1 MTSQRR
7 SACTGTPLLGDCC
20 LDAHGDQC
28 LEVMGLSVSSVQ
40 VAHVLPDIADGI
52 SLIIVRRV
60 AVCAWVC
67 VSERRCIHA
76 AHAPHGGQHQNRHTP
91 DGERGV
97 GSMAGT
103 VVVTPA
109 AKATAGLSSSGA
121 PVLTSSR
128 PAAVSATPSATAGDG
143 RAPWDPSATPPRCR
157 VVLLPARV
165 ASSHLPPPSSLIAG
179 PFPHS

>member
-1 MTSQRR
+1 
-7 SACTGTPLLGDCC
+7 
-20 LDAHGDQC
+20 
-28 LEVMGLSVSSVQ
+28 
-40 VAHVLPDIADGI
+40 
-52 SLIIVRRV
+52 
-60 AVCAWVC
+60 
-67 VSERRCIHA
+67 
-76 AHAPHGGQHQNRHTP
+76 
-91 DGERGV
+91 
-97 GSMAGT
+97 MAGT

-165 ASSHLPPPSSLIAG
+165 ASSHLPPPSSLIADPCPAFLNSFG
-179 PFPHS
+179 KFGGGHPIFFSA